1 MTTQIRVVLVDDH
14 DLVLRALAAGLQAE
28 PGINVVGTAMTI
40 EEGLRAALDTIP
52 DVVVIDYWLPDGD
65 GADGARQLID
75 ALPGLR
81 VIMLTGRDDD
91 TARAQAFDAGCC
103 AFVAKGA
110 RLDELA
116 RAVRKA
122 VVDGPGGGG

>member
-1 MTTQIRVVLVDDH
+1 MLVDDH
-14 DLVLRALAAGLQAE
+14 DLVLRALAAALQAE

-40 EEGLRAALDTIP
+40 EEALRATLDTIP

-65 GADGARQLID
+65 GASGTRQLRQ

-81 VIMLTGRDDD
+81 VVMLTGRDDAA
-91 TARAQAFDAGCC
+91 ARAEAFEAGCSG
-103 AFVAKGA
+103 FVAKGA

-116 RAVRKA
+116 RAVREA
-122 VVDGPGGGG
+122 AAAPEPRGGI